1 MRHIYIRPRSPQLN
15 GKVERSHRIDQE
27 EFYQILTYADLLFF
41 EFSWIFLNIEKSMMV
56 ENIEFSYNALLTGP
70 AVGIGFLF

>member
-15 GKVERSHRIDQE
+15 GKVERSHHIDQE
-27 EFYQILTYADLLFF
+27 EFYQLLTYTDLLFF

-56 ENIEFSYNALLTGP
+56 ENIEFSYNTLLTGP